1 MIDYIM
7 DNLTRLDHIQKELV
21 EYKRLVQF
29 ASSSDANLYDVVIS
43 RGSRICEEI
52 LLLICTEKGYIVD
65 SLGRVETEM
74 GVVHVLQI
82 FSRGGL
88 AFRKIADDILPGEC
102 QQFLRIIRSHR
113 NLAVH
118 VHEGELSHEMTM
130 EFAHAMDLF
139 LIWFQEEYRN
149 YDTLDNISSRF
160 FSLQDILSFPE
171 ELPVDQGK
179 SAPLNHLLQ
188 KLAEQS
194 DLLLKLSSQLSSID
208 ERDQRIEKAVGEIQ
222 QSLKEISQQMSAFQS
237 LVEKQINLASS
248 DSEIDRILQAFT
260 EECTSRIVYLVK
272 ENNEDK
278 VFELEKRKLIASLG
292 EGAWNKLDNSSKTFL
307 ISSKVMYNNMILLD
321 NCLDYSGVCLLVTK
335 ALEVEMSR
343 RFCSGYLEYL
353 NKTYHKDYRNYP
365 TPLLG
370 TYQRP
375 LPLDKFTMGSFAFI
389 LCLYHDKNDTPEQIA
404 KNKRILLDYAS
415 HCIFNNNSYS
425 QNEAILL
432 EYAQEID
439 NIRQLY
445 RNPAAHTNMLKRQNA
460 ESCFNLVLDVE
471 KLLKKMLDSFKS

>member
-1 MIDYIM
+1 M
-7 DNLTRLDHIQKELV
+7 DNLTRLAHLQKELV
-21 EYKRLVQF
+21 EYRRLVQL
-29 ASSSDANLYDVVIS
+29 ASSSDINLYDVVIS

-52 LLLICTEKGYIVD
+52 LLLICTEKGYGVD
-65 SLGRVETEM
+65 NLGRVDTEM

-82 FSRGGL
+82 FSRGGG
-88 AFRKIADDILPGEC
+88 AFQRIADDILPVEC
-102 QQFLRIIRSHR
+102 QKFLRIIRSHR

-118 VHEGELSHEMTM
+118 VHEGEVSHEMTM
-130 EFAHAMDLF
+130 EFAHAMDYF
-139 LIWFQEEYRN
+139 LIWFQKEYCH
-149 YDTLDNISSRF
+149 DGTLGKIKGRF
-160 FSLQDILSFPE
+160 FSLQDTLSFPE
-171 ELPVDQGK
+171 VSLVDQGK
-179 SAPLNHLLQ
+179 IVPQNLLLQ

-194 DLLLKLSSQLSSID
+194 DLLLRLSSQLSSID
-208 ERDQRIEKAVGEIQ
+208 ERGQRIEIAVGEIQ
-222 QSLKEISQQMSAFQS
+222 QSLKEISQQVSAFQS
-237 LVEKQINLASS
+237 LVEKQINLAGSE
-248 DSEIDRILQAFT
+248 SEIDRILQAFT
-260 EECTSRIVYLVK
+260 EECTSRIVTSVK
-272 ENNEDK
+272 ENNESK

-292 EGAWNKLDNSSKTFL
+292 EDAWNKLDDSSKTFL

-353 NKTYHKDYRNYP
+353 NKTYHKDYHNYP

-389 LCLYHDKNDTPEQIA
+389 LCLYHDKKDTPGQIA

-415 HCIFNNNSYS
+415 HCIFSNKSYS
-425 QNEAILL
+425 QIEAILL
-432 EYAQEID
+432 DYAQEID
-439 NIRQLY
+439 SIRQMY
-445 RNPAAHTNMLKRQNA
+445 RNPAAHTNMLKRHNA

-471 KLLKKMLDSFKS
+471 KLLKKMLDSFIS